1 MFRRAS
7 LVLATVLLCGALPP
21 ADVDPKGP
29 HELPE
34 RLEGLWKVSLCISG
48 PHSWIRL
55 EHTGTGEVHTLSRY
69 KQGVGGIRN
78 VTTGE
83 QVWPAAAVSG
93 VQWDLDMQYEDEFRQ
108 GKYRLLR
115 VLVENPPIYR
125 GRDDGFGYYLLRN
138 NCTTYAR
145 DAWHYYSGEGY
156 PLPVVHTPEH
166 LLVGVLKRHPE
177 SESIARAAS
186 HATPPQ

>member
-1 MFRRAS
+1 MLRCAA
-7 LVLATVLLCGALPP
+7 LVLSVTLLCGAVPHE
-21 ADVDPKGP
+21 VEPKGP
-29 HELPE
+29 HELPA
-34 RLEGLWKVSLCISG
+34 RLEGVWKISLCISG
-48 PHSWIRL
+48 PHSWIRF
-55 EHTGTGEVHTLSRY
+55 EHTDTGDVHTLGRY

-83 QVWPAAAVSG
+83 QVWPDAALSG
-93 VQWDLDMQYEDEFRQ
+93 VQWDLDLQHEGDVRQ
-108 GKYRLLR
+108 GKYRLVS

-125 GRDDGFGYYLLRN
+125 GRDDGFGYHLLRN

-156 PLPVVHTPEH
+156 PLPIVHTPGH

-177 SESIARAAS
+177 AESIARAAE
-186 HATPPQ
+186 HAGDR